1 MKKLLLLILLSFLGI
16 NYSFSQSVSSQPTIE
31 TDRLLDS
38 LWIHP
43 ESFINRNDKNWIRL
57 NEHLKD
63 VDAIQ
68 LNELIHSVYNGS
80 NSFLL
85 NRSTAD
91 QGFIGTLNK
100 EAEGK
105 KQKKFYRKIRAGF
118 RNSVLHPDNKI
129 VMVEG
134 DSWFEY
140 PLFLKDITDHLEKE
154 PNLAIYSLA
163 FGGDWISN
171 MISTLNYEY
180 EYVKIKPDVFVISGG
195 GNDMLGDYR
204 LSNFIRIN
212 PRPANDPILANYR
225 NYVIARM
232 LSKNISLCNYQ
243 TCKLDDIKYLEHRGK
258 IDTSIVNKIVT
269 GKRFLNRNYYR
280 MLIVV
285 KLEYKL
291 LFESLRKINP
301 ERFQS
306 LKIITQGY
314 DYAIPSYKRKFGIQL
329 LMNNGEYLK
338 EPLMLNGINDP
349 YLQQCIV
356 STIIFEMNE
365 MLIELGKEYNNVYH
379 IDARG
384 FTAYLEKSK
393 GRKAGSFWYDE
404 LHPKSKVF
412 GVIAQ
417 VYSELINNK
426 TPSDKHVI
434 RVIDL
439 FSKGN
444 KH

>member
-1 MKKLLLLILLSFLGI
+1 MKKLFLLILLSIWGI
-16 NYSFSQSVSSQPTIE
+16 NYTFCQSIKNHAMIE
-31 TDRLLDS
+31 PDRLLDS

-43 ESFINRNDKNWIRL
+43 ESFININDPNWIRL
-57 NEHLKD
+57 NQHLED

-68 LNELIHSVYNGS
+68 LNALIHSIYSGS
-80 NSFLL
+80 RSFLL

-105 KQKKFYRKIRAGF
+105 KQKKFHRKIRAGF
-118 RNSVLHPDNKI
+118 RDAVLHPDNKI

-140 PLFLKDITDHLEKE
+140 PVFLKDITDHLEKE

-180 EYVKIKPDVFVISGG
+180 EYVKIKPDVFIISGG
-195 GNDMLGDYR
+195 GNDIVGDYR

-212 PRPANDPILANYR
+212 PLPENNPFLINYR
-225 NYVIARM
+225 NYVISRM
-232 LSKNISLCNYQ
+232 LSKNVSLCNYQ
-243 TCKLDDIKYLEHRGK
+243 TCKLDDVKQLEHQAK

-280 MLIVV
+280 MLVVV

-291 LFESLRKINP
+291 LFESLRKIDP
-301 ERFQS
+301 ERFRS

-329 LMNNGEYLK
+329 LMNSGEYLK

-384 FTAYLEKSK
+384 FTAYYEKFK
-393 GRKAGSFWYDE
+393 GRKVGSFWYDE

-412 GVIAQ
+412 AVIAQ
-417 VYSELINNK
+417 VYSDFINNK
-426 TPSDKHVI
+426 TPSDEHVVK
-434 RVIDL
+434 VIDL
-439 FSKGN
+439 FSKKN